1 VANVSYLRPGGTTD
15 RAGHRARRLDA
26 ASPRAPRGRWIAGGV
41 VLIALAVVIG
51 GGIMLVTSKASLRAD
66 TSALASIALPR
77 GGGTIE
83 SVSVTTGPH
92 SRSVP
97 AELRGQKIWPKHT
110 LPAHQLVSIDVVVK
124 RPGWIGWLAGSTQ
137 NLHLQLMTPVT
148 KLKDHFLTLS
158 SGAPLKLSFRTPVRV
173 ISYGT
178 PGHLRRRVFGSPQ
191 SEITVPRPSLA
202 GTLYVA
208 AAPRSWE
215 TSKSA
220 AVSWFPSGAA
230 AAAVATPAPGS
241 TIQADTPI
249 TLTFNK
255 PVSKALGHNR
265 PPVSPTTAGTW
276 HTVSSHTIVF
286 RPEGYGYGLGA
297 KVGVGLPSGVSLV
310 NAQHGGSNWR
320 VPGGSPTRLQQLL
333 AILGYL
339 PLNFKYDNG
348 SGIGR
353 TPQEQLAAAV
363 KPPAGHFDWRYP
375 NVPSA
380 LHDFW
385 KPGASGVMTQG
396 ALMAFENDHALTT
409 DGVAGPNVW
418 RSLIRAAID
427 GKKSSFGYS
436 FATVSLAGQRL
447 DLWHNG
453 HTVTTTPVNT
463 GIASRPTDPGT
474 FPVYSH
480 LRVTTMSGTN
490 PDGSHYDDPGIQFV
504 SYFNGGDALH
514 AFTRAQYGFPQS
526 LGCVEMSLAPAGT
539 VWPYT
544 PIGTLVHVA

>member
-1 VANVSYLRPGGTTD
+1 LVLLAL
-15 RAGHRARRLDA
+15 
-26 ASPRAPRGRWIAGGV
+26 IV
-41 VLIALAVVIG
+41 VVG
-51 GGIMLVTSKASLRAD
+51 GGIVLVTSRAKLTPD
-66 TSALASIALPR
+66 SSALATVTLPR

-83 SVSVTTGPH
+83 SVSARTGPH
-92 SRSVP
+92 SRSIPV
-97 AELRGQKIWPKHT
+97 ELRGHKIWPKGR

-124 RPGWIGWLAGSTQ
+124 RPGWIAWIAGKTQ
-137 NLHLQLMTPVT
+137 TLHLQLMTPTT
-148 KLKDHFLTLS
+148 KLKQHFLTLR
-158 SGAPLKLSFRTPVRV
+158 SGAPLRLSFKTPIRV

-178 PGHLRRRVFGSPQ
+178 PGHLQRRVLGSPQ
-191 SEITVPRPSLA
+191 SEITLRRPSLA

-220 AVSWFPSGAA
+220 AISWFPSGSAA
-230 AAAVATPAPGS
+230 SAVATPAPGS
-241 TIQADTPI
+241 TIQANTPI

-255 PVSKALGHNR
+255 PVSQALSKGR
-265 PPVSPTTAGTW
+265 PPVSPATQGSW
-276 HTVSSHTIVF
+276 HAVSDHTIVF
-286 RPEGYGYGLGA
+286 RPQGYGYGLGA
-297 KVGVGLPSGVSLV
+297 KVSVGLPSGVSLV
-310 NAQHGGSNWR
+310 GGRPGGSDWT
-320 VPGGSPTRLQQLL
+320 VPGGSPTRMQQLL

-339 PLNFKYDNG
+339 PFNFKYKNG
-348 SGIGR
+348 SGVGR
-353 TPQEQLAAAV
+353 TPQEQLKAAID
-363 KPPAGHFDWRYP
+363 PPAGKFDWRYP

-380 LHDFW
+380 LHSFW

-396 ALMAFENDHALTT
+396 ALMAFENDHGLTT
-409 DGVAGPNVW
+409 DGLAGPAVW
-418 RSLIRAAID
+418 RSLIQAAID

-436 FATVSLAGQRL
+436 FVTVGLSSQSLN
-447 DLWHNG
+447 LWHNG

-480 LRVTTMSGTN
+480 LSVTTMSGTN

-526 LGCVEMSLAPAGT
+526 LGCVEMSLGPAAQ